1 MIGCRAPRA
10 ILVAA
15 PRARAAFAALA
26 IMCALAPSPVS
37 AQRNDGR
44 NATIPLTAIDRDAL
58 RARALDELFAR
69 LAAARNPEEGAGVA
83 GAIERVW
90 LKSGSDTA
98 DLLMERARSVL
109 NPKEAGIAWD
119 LLDRI
124 IALEPQWAEAYRTR
138 AAARFLAGDRGGAVE
153 DLGQA
158 LALEPRHFGAMSDL
172 GSILLASG
180 FDKRALDALRRS
192 LELHPQQPDLR
203 ATAER
208 LAPGVDGRDI

>member
-1 MIGCRAPRA
+1 MIGRRAPRA
-10 ILVAA
+10 CLVAA
-15 PRARAAFAALA
+15 PHARAALAALA
-26 IMCALAPSPVS
+26 VVCALAPSAAS

-44 NATIPLTAIDRDAL
+44 KANIPLTVIDRDAL
-58 RARALDELFAR
+58 RARALDDLFAR
-69 LAAARNPEEGAGVA
+69 LAAARTPEEGAGLA

-98 DLLMERARSVL
+98 DFLMERARSVL
-109 NPKEAGIAWD
+109 NPKELGVAWD

-138 AAARFLAGDRGGAVE
+138 AAARFLGGDRGGAVE

-158 LALEPRHFGAMSDL
+158 LALEPRHFGALSDL

-180 FDKRALDALRRS
+180 FEKRALDAMRRS
-192 LELHPQQPDLR
+192 LELHPQQPEVR
-203 ATAER
+203 ATAEK
-208 LAPGVDGRDI
+208 LAPDVDGRDI

>member
-1 MIGCRAPRA
+1 MSGRRAPRA
-10 ILVAA
+10 FPVAVA
-15 PRARAAFAALA
+15 ARAALAALA
-26 IMCALAPSPVS
+26 LACALAPGAAS
-37 AQRNDGR
+37 AQRGAERKAN
-44 NATIPLTAIDRDAL
+44 IPLTVIDRDAL
-58 RARALDELFAR
+58 RARALDDLFAR
-69 LAAARNPEEGAGVA
+69 LATARSPEEGAGVA
-83 GAIERVW
+83 DAIERVW

-109 NPKEAGIAWD
+109 NPKDAGIAWD

-203 ATAER
+203 ATAEQ
-208 LAPGVDGRDI
+208 LAPNVDGRDI

>member
-1 MIGCRAPRA
+1 MNGPRAPRS

-15 PRARAAFAALA
+15 PRVCAAIAALA
-26 IMCALAPSPVS
+26 LVCALAPSPAS

-44 NATIPLTAIDRDAL
+44 KADIPLTAIDREAL
-58 RARALDELFAR
+58 RARALDDLFAR
-69 LAAARNPEEGAGVA
+69 LAVARNPEEGAGVA

-109 NPKEAGIAWD
+109 NPKEAGVAWD

-153 DLGQA
+153 DLGHT
-158 LALEPRHFGAMSDL
+158 LALEPRHFGALSDL
-172 GSILLASG
+172 GSILLTSG
-180 FDKRALDALRRS
+180 FDKRALDAMRRS
-192 LELHPQQPDLR
+192 LELHPQQPEVR